1 MVAVNQ
7 SMEVSISMDE
17 LQTSKLPSNFYV
29 YEMADYR
36 LLDCKREAKELLDII
51 NSSKKESDLQS
62 YIKSNQKWFIPLS
75 ILKAYDFGHHFS
87 CVVPEYQLG
96 AEYRLD
102 YLLIGKNSLGYQFV
116 FVEFEDVNV
125 DYRLKT
131 SNSETDKVRKGLNQ
145 IRDWKRWIDQNKG
158 YFLGADGIKE
168 IAYNVAPWGFRYCL
182 VVGRRDRMDDMSNQ
196 LSGELQRD
204 FGVTTMSYDRLVDYV
219 GLLHN
224 GI

>member
-1 MVAVNQ
+1 
-7 SMEVSISMDE
+7 MDE
-17 LQTSKLPSNFYV
+17 LQINRLPKNFYV
-29 YEMADYR
+29 YEMSDYR
-36 LLDCKREAKELLDII
+36 SLDCKKEAQELLDAI
-51 NSSKKESDLQS
+51 NTSKRENDIQT
-62 YIKSNQKWFIPLS
+62 YIKSNEKWFIPLS

-131 SNSETDKVRKGLNQ
+131 SNAETDKVRKGLNQ
-145 IRDWKRWIDQNKG
+145 IRDWKRWIEQNRG
-158 YFLGADGIKE
+158 YFLNSEGIKD
-168 IAYNVAPWGFRYCL
+168 ISNNVPPWGFRYCL
-182 VVGRRDRMDDMSNQ
+182 VVSRRDRMDELSNQ
-196 LSGELQRD
+196 LRGEMQD
-204 FGVTTMSYDRLVDYV
+204 IGVKIISYDRIVDYV

>member
-1 MVAVNQ
+1 MN
-7 SMEVSISMDE
+7 E
-17 LQTSKLPSNFYV
+17 LQIENLPSNFKV
-29 YEMADYR
+29 YEMSDYR
-36 LLDCKREAKELLDII
+36 RIDCQKEAKDFLEIVDAA
-51 NSSKKESDLQS
+51 KKENDVQN
-62 YIKSNQKWFIPLS
+62 YIKRNQKWYIPIS

-125 DYRLKT
+125 AYKIKT
-131 SNSETDKVRKGLNQ
+131 ANSETDKVRKGLNQ
-145 IRDWKRWIDQNKG
+145 IRDWKRWLDQNKG
-158 YFLGADGIKE
+158 YFLHSEGIKE
-168 IAYNVAPWGFRYCL
+168 FANNVPSWGFHYCL
-182 VVGRRDRMDDMSNQ
+182 VVSRRHMMDNMCNQ
-196 LSGELQRD
+196 LRGEMQNEICGLKIM
-204 FGVTTMSYDRLVDYV
+204 TYDRLIDYV

>member
-1 MVAVNQ
+1 
-7 SMEVSISMDE
+7 MDE

-29 YEMADYR
+29 YEKADYH
-36 LLDCKREAKELLDII
+36 LLDCKREAKKLLDII
-51 NSSKKESDLQS
+51 DSSKKESDVQS

-87 CVVPEYQLG
+87 CVVPEYRLG
-96 AEYRLD
+96 AEYKLD

-131 SNSETDKVRKGLNQ
+131 VNSETDKVRKGLYQ
-145 IRDWKRWIDQNKG
+145 IRDWKRWIEQNKE
-158 YFLGADGIKE
+158 YFFNTDGIKE
-168 IAYNVAPWGFRYCL
+168 IVNDVPSWGFHYSL
-182 VVGRRDRMDDMSNQ
+182 VVSRRDRMDDMSNQ
-196 LSGELQRD
+196 LRGEMQRN
-204 FGVTTMSYDRLVDYV
+204 FGVTIMSYDRLVDYV
-219 GLLHN
+219 ELLHN

>member
-1 MVAVNQ
+1 
-7 SMEVSISMDE
+7 MEVNISMDE

-29 YEMADYR
+29 YEINDYH
-36 LLDCKREAKELLDII
+36 LLDCKREAKDLLDVI
-51 NSSKKESDLQS
+51 NSSKKESDVQS
-62 YIKSNQKWFIPLS
+62 YIKCNKKWFIPLS

-87 CVVPEYQLG
+87 CVVPEYKLG

-131 SNSETDKVRKGLNQ
+131 ANSETDKVRKGLNQ
-145 IRDWKRWIDQNKG
+145 IRDWKRWIDQNRS

-168 IAYNVAPWGFRYCL
+168 FANNVPPWGFRYCL
-182 VVGRRDRMDDMSNQ
+182 VVGRRNRMDDTSNQ
-196 LSGELQRD
+196 LRGEMQRD
-204 FGVTTMSYDRLVDYV
+204 LGVTIMSYDRLVDYV
-219 GLLHN
+219 ELLHN

>member
-1 MVAVNQ
+1 MN
-7 SMEVSISMDE
+7 E

-29 YEMADYR
+29 YEMRDYR
-36 LLDCKREAKELLDII
+36 LLDCKSEAEGLLGII
-51 NSSKKESDLQS
+51 NISKKEGDVQS

-102 YLLIGKNSLGYQFV
+102 YLLIGKNSIGYQFV

-125 DYRLKT
+125 EYRLKT
-131 SNSETDKVRKGLNQ
+131 AASETDKVRKGLNQ
-145 IRDWKRWIDQNKG
+145 IRDWKRWMDKNRE
-158 YFLGADGIKE
+158 YFLRTNGIRE
-168 IAYNVAPWGFRYCL
+168 FAHNIAPCGIRYCL
-182 VVGRRDRMDDMSNQ
+182 VVSRRDKMDEISNQ
-196 LSGELQRD
+196 LRGELQKEV
-204 FGVTTMSYDRLVDYV
+204 GVKIMSYDRLVDYV
-219 GLLHN
+219 SLLHN